1 MAALHRICFLILSPR
16 QHKDTFES
24 APPNVIKNEV
34 GKNKKEGK
42 NNREEL
48 QMVKISPGRNEIERQ
63 L

>member
-34 GKNKKEGK
+34 GKNKKRGG
-42 NNREEL
+42 EE
-48 QMVKISPGRNEIERQ
+48 QPRGTSNG
-63 L
+63 